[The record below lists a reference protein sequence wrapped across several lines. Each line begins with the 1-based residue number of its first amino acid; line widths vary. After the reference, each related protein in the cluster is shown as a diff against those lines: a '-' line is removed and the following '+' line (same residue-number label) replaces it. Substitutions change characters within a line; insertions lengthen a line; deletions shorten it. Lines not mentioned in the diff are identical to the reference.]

1 MCLITQI
8 YWHIIY
14 HQRQPQCCNKIS
26 WSAFIQL
33 RTSSFFIT
41 NTVKLCYLRHYFNK
55 KKLASTTKANIIH
68 SIAYPWLSFKKFTVR
83 VREIWSKIFRKCDTL
98 CITSSKFLC
107 YRLICTRKLLVSHN
121 VMVLSFG
128 MFYTIVY
135 YVPQISMQWN
145 IIFVKIF
152 R

>member
-33 RTSSFFIT
+33 RTSSFFIA

-55 KKLASTTKANIIH
+55 KKLANTTKANIIH

-83 VREIWSKIFRKCDTL
+83 VRQILSKILSKCDTL
-98 CITSSKFLC
+98 CIMSSKFLC
-107 YRLICTRKLLVSHN
+107 YRFSVSYCNGFELLD
-121 VMVLSFG
+121 VLYHSLLRATNINA
-128 MFYTIVY
+128 MEY
-135 YVPQISMQWN
+135 YFCQDI
-145 IIFVKIF
+145 
-152 R
+152 